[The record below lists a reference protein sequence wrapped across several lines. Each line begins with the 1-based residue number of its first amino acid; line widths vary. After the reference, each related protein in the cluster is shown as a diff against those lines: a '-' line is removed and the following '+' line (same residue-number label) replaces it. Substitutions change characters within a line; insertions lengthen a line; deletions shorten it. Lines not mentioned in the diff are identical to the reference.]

1 MNKQIV
7 LLITFDTA
15 ETKPMLSVAEIF
27 TKIMTKQEKIQE
39 AYGKYWEVVYEYV
52 DKNGWCSAYWKT
64 KTYFQ
69 TEFTSEKWRPKSLQG
84 IENNNGWIRIESEAD
99 LPKEGM
105 HHSILLDSECIN
117 GYRNYDVI
125 VFYEVNSKFRKKE
138 ISHYQ
143 PIEKPKPPIY

>member
-1 MNKQIV
+1 MNN
-7 LLITFDTA
+7 L
-15 ETKPMLSVAEIF
+15 EI
-27 TKIMTKQEKIQE
+27 KQEAIKN
-39 AYGKYWEVVYEYV
+39 AYGECWENVKDYV
-52 DKNGWCSAYWKT
+52 DENGWASYPNVQKHDYDFG
-64 KTYFQ
+64 KL
-69 TEFTSEKWRPKSLQG
+69 EFKDGCTFLRPESLQG
-84 IENNNGWIRIESEAD
+84 IENNNGWIKIESEAD

-117 GYRNYDVI
+117 GYRNYDII

>member
-1 MNKQIV
+1 MATLN
-7 LLITFDTA
+7 A
-15 ETKPMLSVAEIF
+15 
-27 TKIMTKQEKIQE
+27 KQEAIKK
-39 AYGKYWEVVYEYV
+39 AYGEYFIHA
-52 DKNGWCSAYWKT
+52 DINGWIKFGMYCPSDLGIEDYDEIVDT
-64 KTYFQ
+64 IGI
-69 TEFTSEKWRPKSLQG
+69 WRCKSLQG
-84 IENNNGWIRIESEAD
+84 IENNNGWIKIESEAD

-143 PIEKPKPPIY
+143 PIFKPNPPIY

>member
-1 MNKQIV
+1 MN
-7 LLITFDTA
+7 
-15 ETKPMLSVAEIF
+15 
-27 TKIMTKQEKIQE
+27 IMTNLEAKQKAIKN
-39 AYGKYWEVVYEYV
+39 AYGEHWERLNNFINEDGVFIGDTDMISDELFNEWAFIGSSK
-52 DKNGWCSAYWKT
+52 DIN
-64 KTYFQ
+64 
-69 TEFTSEKWRPKSLQG
+69 SEKLISGSRPKSLKG

-105 HHSILLDSECIN
+105 HHSILLDCECIN

>member
-1 MNKQIV
+1 
-7 LLITFDTA
+7 
-15 ETKPMLSVAEIF
+15 MLSVAEIF

-69 TEFTSEKWRPKSLQG
+69 TEFTSEKWRPKSLTG
-84 IENNNGWIRIESEAD
+84 IENNNGWIKIESEAD

-143 PIEKPKPPIY
+143 PIEIPKTPIY

>member
-1 MNKQIV
+1 M

-69 TEFTSEKWRPKSLQG
+69 TEFTSEKWRPKSLTG
-84 IENNNGWIRIESEAD
+84 IEDNNGWIKIESKQNEEQYFNEKREMFV
-99 LPKEGM
+99 LTE
-105 HHSILLDSECIN
+105 N
-117 GYRNYDVI
+117 GDIFIFN
-125 VFYEVNSKFRKKE
+125 
-138 ISHYQ
+138 HYKYLSNVGKITHFK
-143 PIEKPKPPIY
+143 PIENPKPPIY

>member
-1 MNKQIV
+1 M
-7 LLITFDTA
+7 TFDTA
-15 ETKPMLSVAEIF
+15 ETKPMLSVAEIL

-143 PIEKPKPPIY
+143 PIEIPKTPIY

>member
-1 MNKQIV
+1 M
-7 LLITFDTA
+7 A
-15 ETKPMLSVAEIF
+15 ELNA
-27 TKIMTKQEKIQE
+27 KQEAIKK
-39 AYGKYWEVVYEYV
+39 AYGEENYNFFKGIIGE
-52 DKNGWCSAYWKT
+52 NGWIGLSRYD
-64 KTYFQ
+64 F
-69 TEFTSEKWRPKSLQG
+69 EEDLESEKKFDKMIYEIEFEESFDNEQVFYRPKSLQG

-143 PIEKPKPPIY
+143 PIEEPLKPIY

>member
-1 MNKQIV
+1 
-7 LLITFDTA
+7 
-15 ETKPMLSVAEIF
+15 
-27 TKIMTKQEKIQE
+27 MTNLEAKQEAIKK
-39 AYGKYWEVVYEYV
+39 AYGEYYIHS
-52 DKNGWCSAYWKT
+52 DINGWMRFGMYCPTDLGIENYDEMDG
-64 KTYFQ
+64 F
-69 TEFTSEKWRPKSLQG
+69 WRCKSLQG

-125 VFYEVNSKFRKKE
+125 VFYEVSSRYRKKE

>member
-1 MNKQIV
+1 MAQ
-7 LLITFDTA
+7 LITFDTA

-143 PIEKPKPPIY
+143 PIEIPKTPIY

>member
-1 MNKQIV
+1 M
-7 LLITFDTA
+7 TA
-15 ETKPMLSVAEIF
+15 LNA
-27 TKIMTKQEKIQE
+27 KQEAIKK
-39 AYGKYWEVVYEYV
+39 AY
-52 DKNGWCSAYWKT
+52 
-64 KTYFQ
+64 
-69 TEFTSEKWRPKSLQG
+69 G
-84 IENNNGWIRIESEAD
+84 IENNNGWIKIESEAD

-143 PIEKPKPPIY
+143 PIEIPKTPIY

>member
-1 MNKQIV
+1 
-7 LLITFDTA
+7 
-15 ETKPMLSVAEIF
+15 MLSVAEIF

-143 PIEKPKPPIY
+143 PIEIPKTPIY

>member
-1 MNKQIV
+1 M
-7 LLITFDTA
+7 TA
-15 ETKPMLSVAEIF
+15 LNA
-27 TKIMTKQEKIQE
+27 KQEAIKK
-39 AYGKYWEVVYEYV
+39 AYGEYYIHS
-52 DKNGWCSAYWKT
+52 DINGWMRFGMYCPTDLGIENYDEMDG
-64 KTYFQ
+64 F
-69 TEFTSEKWRPKSLQG
+69 WRCKSLQG
-84 IENNNGWIRIESEAD
+84 IENNNGWIRIESEVD

-143 PIEKPKPPIY
+143 PIEKPNPPIY